1 MKLITPS
8 QDPTI
13 DYSTRMSTGDYVPY
27 AYINTCER
35 VFDVQGKAGEPNI
48 LLFLKDSH
56 LELTARAL
64 QLRLPLDTL
73 SSPRRQ
79 STLSMAAGSTLPSF
93 VISFSTSLRPLVRSS
108 PTVI

>member
-1 MKLITPS
+1 MKLITLP
-8 QDPTI
+8 QDPTV

-27 AYINTCER
+27 AHINTCER

-64 QLRLPLDTL
+64 QMRLPFRHFVFT
-73 SSPRRQ
+73 RRQ

-93 VISFSTSLRPLVRSS
+93 VISFSTSLRPSVPSS